1 MFSDENRLPRREPLD
16 GCGNQQK
23 RERSNG
29 RSRFYLMDETGLQ
42 CAGAFDQTCLPLA
55 KLGIP
60 APVCIR
66 VSVQAAVPVGNC
78 ILGVFGEIAAVL
90 IPEVLHPVAVVEVA
104 VGGDVEP
111 VFLFPNK
118 AAAGAVLV
126 AISVDT
132 FPLWLIQ
139 QIAVGNYIAVEI
151 ERPVPLCVDVQI
163 VVWCVFFTQP
173 DALAAAD
180 IIGGVFTQAAART
193 FVGVILRCCRLCRAG
208 KAAAPDLPEDK
219 ICFVS

>member
-16 GCGNQQK
+16 GCVNQQK

-132 FPLWLIQ
+132 FPLWLVQ
-139 QIAVGNYIAVEI
+139 QIAVG
-151 ERPVPLCVDVQI
+151 
-163 VVWCVFFTQP
+163 CVFFTQP
-173 DALAAAD
+173 DALVAAD
-180 IIGGVFTQAAART
+180 IIGGVFTQATAQT
-193 FVGVILRCCRLCRAG
+193 FVGVSLRCRRLCRAG

-219 ICFVS
+219 ICFAS